1 MDLVARDRQ
10 LGAPQALGLDAV
22 SAGGQQAGAQ
32 QEMLSGSWYR
42 VADLRP
48 RLRTHVRISRHEYRG
63 ERWYVLADRLS
74 RRSHRLNAA
83 AWFLAGLLNGR
94 RRMQEIWDAAVERFG
109 DDAPTQDDAIRL
121 LGQLHSADLLQ
132 CDVTPDVDELL
143 RRSHRIAQRG
153 FVGKLLSPLAIKIP
167 LYDPDRLLERWL
179 PWIQPLF
186 GRFGL
191 ALWLAVVGWGAVLGA
206 QHWNELT
213 RDLGHSVLAPDNL
226 LILVLVFP
234 LVKAIHEFGHACAV
248 KAWGGEVHE
257 MGVMLLVLM
266 PVPYV
271 DASASSAFPQKSRR
285 AIVGAAGMLV
295 ELFVAAL
302 CLMLWL
308 EMQPGVLRA
317 VLFNAMLIAGVST
330 VLFNANPLLRFDGY
344 YILSDLVEIPNL
356 RQRASQYAASLFQRH
371 LFGMPLSPFE
381 GGARE
386 KALLL
391 TFLVLSFVYRISVT
405 LAIALFISGAYFYV
419 GLVLALWA
427 AASATVLPLVGLVS
441 YLAFNPR
448 LGPYRKRAIIT
459 SSLLAGVLAVLLFV
473 VPVSSWTNAQGV
485 VSIPEQSMVR
495 ASADGFVTRV
505 LVAPDGAV
513 RRGEPLV
520 ETADRA
526 AAARLRSL
534 EAQQAELEA
543 RYQAESADNN
553 SKVRAQMTF
562 DQLRHNAAELQR
574 ARDRS
579 RDLVLRSPA
588 DGKFALSSGDDL
600 PGRYLRQG
608 EAIGH
613 VVADSRLTAR
623 VVVPQQAVDLVR
635 GRTGGVSIKLAERV
649 DQTYPSRILREVP
662 RASDRLPSAV
672 LTQAGGGEAAL
683 DPRSSEPKAMQTY
696 FEFEVELPQDQP
708 FRLGGRAYVRFDHG
722 AESVSAQVWR
732 WLRQLFLLR
741 LAM

>member
-1 MDLVARDRQ
+1 V
-10 LGAPQALGLDAV
+10 GLDAV
-22 SAGGQQAGAQ
+22 SGGPQAGAQ
-32 QEMLSGSWYR
+32 PEMLSGAWYR

-48 RLRTHVRISRHEYRG
+48 RLRSHVRISRHEYRG

-153 FVGKLLSPLAIKIP
+153 LVAKLLSPLAIKIP
-167 LYDPDRLLERWL
+167 LLDPDRLIERWL

-191 ALWLAVVGWGAVLGA
+191 LLWIGVVGWGAVLCA
-206 QHWNELT
+206 QHWNELS
-213 RDLGHSVLAPDNL
+213 RDLGHNVLDPGNL
-226 LILVLVFP
+226 LIIALVFP
-234 LVKAIHEFGHACAV
+234 LVKTIHEFGHACAV

-257 MGVMLLVLM
+257 MGVMLLVMM

-285 AIVGAAGMLV
+285 AVVGAAGMLA

-308 EMQPGVLRA
+308 EMQPGLLRA
-317 VLFNAMLIAGVST
+317 VLFNVMLIAGVST

-371 LFGMPLSPFE
+371 LFGMPLPPFE
-381 GGARE
+381 AGARE

-391 TFLVLSFVYRISVT
+391 SFLVLSFVYRLSVT
-405 LAIALFISGAYFYV
+405 LAIALFISGAYFYL
-419 GLVLALWA
+419 GLALAIWA
-427 AASATVLPLVGLVS
+427 VASATVVPLVGLVA

-448 LGPYRKRAIIT
+448 LGPYRRRAVI
-459 SSLLAGVLAVLLFV
+459 SSGLLAAVLVLLLFV

-495 ASADGFVTRV
+495 AAADGFVTRV
-505 LVAPDGAV
+505 MAAPGSVV
-513 RRGEPLV
+513 RRGDPLV

-526 AAARLRSL
+526 SAARLRSL
-534 EAQQAELEA
+534 EGQQAELEA
-543 RYQAESADNN
+543 RYQAELADSG
-553 SKVRAQMTF
+553 SKVRAQMTY
-562 DQLRHNAAELQR
+562 DQLRMNAVELQR
-574 ARDRS
+574 SRERA

-588 DGKFALSSGDDL
+588 DGRFALSSAEDL

-608 EAIGH
+608 EAVGH
-613 VVADSRLTAR
+613 VVADARLTAR

-635 GRTGGVSIKLAERV
+635 GRAGGVSVKLAEQI

-662 RASDRLPSAV
+662 RASDRLPSAA

-683 DPRSSEPKAMQTY
+683 DPRTSDMKALQTY
-696 FEFEVELPQDQP
+696 FEFEVELPQERP
-708 FRLGGRAYVRFDHG
+708 FRLGGRAYVRFEHG
-722 AESVSAQVWR
+722 AESVAAQVWR